1 MCRDEKGFSFRKERE
16 AAEYVRSITVQA
28 FVLHIPEWNP
38 DTPS

>member
-1 MCRDEKGFSFRKERE
+1 MRRDEKGFSFLSERE

-28 FVLHIPEWNP
+28 FVSQIPEWNP